1 MTFDKVI
8 FDHVFDEVIRFD
20 FWRCVLRRSD
30 LTKFTIC
37 KTERLDMFRPVSRV
51 SKTLKL
57 SRYRKSLFKKGFD
70 FILLKHRNCFSASVI
85 NISQVFGSV
94 LSGSFAGVIGRK
106 KVILISSILMTS
118 GWALIGFSDGNYHL
132 LMAGRLIHGFA
143 FLASVSQVYLA
154 EISDAKRR

>member
-1 MTFDKVI
+1 
-8 FDHVFDEVIRFD
+8 
-20 FWRCVLRRSD
+20 
-30 LTKFTIC
+30 
-37 KTERLDMFRPVSRV
+37 
-51 SKTLKL
+51 
-57 SRYRKSLFKKGFD
+57 LFKKGFD
-70 FILLKHRNCFSASVI
+70 FILFKHRNCFSASVV

-94 LSGSFAGVIGRK
+94 LSGYFAGVIGRK